1 MLHYMNRSY
10 FEKISD
16 EKVGTAEIKSSVM
29 FTFMP
34 NPWICFQILVSL
46 EGNCFRRK
54 DQGIFYPR

>member
-1 MLHYMNRSY
+1 MNRSY

-34 NPWICFQILVSL
+34 NPWICFQIPVSL